1 MRNEVAVAIGLW
13 LSACFC
19 GCTLSPH
26 SQPESISGESPKV
39 AWTSLDGRAFSA
51 TSIDETVQL
60 FLHMNRVAG
69 LGLALIQ
76 RGKVV
81 YANSYGY
88 RDVAANL
95 PLDNNTVL
103 YGASL
108 TKATFAYF
116 VMQLVDAGKIELDRS
131 IGDYLERPLS
141 EYSAYADLAADPRW
155 RKITARMLFSHTAGF
170 ANFRWLEPDHK
181 LRLHWD
187 PGTRYAYSGEGILL
201 LQFVVEEGLK
211 VDVGAQ
217 MQLRVFDRFGM
228 ARSSLTWR
236 QDLTDVSATTYTID
250 GAPLPI
256 AHREHVRVAG
266 SMNTTLQ
273 DWAAFLAAVVRGDG
287 LSPAVRAEMVRRVVE
302 IDSATQFPTLDA
314 PPTDANR
321 AIRLGYALGWGTF
334 ESPFGGVFFKE
345 GHDDGT
351 ANYALCVDAQQ
362 TCMLMLSNSVRA
374 EGIFKYL
381 IDDLF
386 GPVNAPW
393 IWEGYQPCCGEP
405 PSQDHAAVPSAK

>member
-1 MRNEVAVAIGLW
+1 MRNEVAVAMGLW
-13 LSACFC
+13 LSACLW

-26 SQPESISGESPKV
+26 SQPDAVDGESAKI
-39 AWTSLDGRAFSA
+39 AWTSLDGRSFSA
-51 TSIDETVQL
+51 RSIDETVQRL
-60 FLHMNRVAG
+60 LPMNRVAG
-69 LGLALIQ
+69 LGLALIE

-88 RDVAANL
+88 RDVAAGL
-95 PLDNNTVL
+95 PLENSTVV

-116 VMQLVDAGKIELDRS
+116 VMQLVDAGKIELDRP
-131 IGDYLERPLS
+131 IGEYLERPLP
-141 EYSAYADLAADPRW
+141 EYSAYADLAPDPRW
-155 RKITARMLFSHTAGF
+155 KKITARMLLSHTAGF

-187 PGTRYAYSGEGILL
+187 PGSRYAYSGEGILL

-211 VDVGAQ
+211 LDVGTQ
-217 MQLRVFDRFGM
+217 MQLRIFDRFGM
-228 ARSSLTWR
+228 PRTSLTWR
-236 QDLTDVSATTYTID
+236 EDLKDVTATTYTID
-250 GAPLPI
+250 DAPLPV

-266 SMNTTLQ
+266 SMNTTLE

-287 LSPAVRAEMVRRVVE
+287 LSPAIRAEMVRPVVE
-302 IDSATQFPTLDA
+302 IASATQFPTLDA
-314 PPTDANR
+314 PLTDANR

-334 ESPFGGVFFKE
+334 DSAFGRAFFKE

-351 ANYALCVDAQQ
+351 ANYALCVDSQQ
-362 TCMLMLSNSVRA
+362 TCILILSNSVRA

-405 PSQDHAAVPSAK
+405 PDHTAVPSAR